1 MGDIMRRSTLQ
12 RWILGPLFALCTF
25 TCSSNGL
32 DGSNLCNSGVDTDG
46 DGLADDLECL
56 RGTDPSNPDSDGD
69 GAKDGDEVAAGSDP
83 SAQDSDGDGLSDGV
97 ELAYPRICVADDY
110 LNQRRPTVSCQSSAE
125 CQPGETCKGLDPT
138 KADSDGDGVLDVEE
152 DKNQDGTI
160 GTLSGE
166 TDPRLFDTDGD
177 GLSDKFAGSRICRPD
192 GLAMITQTTVPQASI
207 QVGSDPLFGT
217 AKTFQGASGSGL
229 TFDDAAAAV
238 AGLVISRSNT
248 LANLDADRI
257 DIENKISTALTGK
270 GYTVTGVFIGRKFQT
285 HEQNDATQSTFRVV
299 KAAVSTS
306 TVRDDVINALS
317 GATAPGGGTVTAQ
330 GPFYLD
336 VTVVRRNSG
345 PSNDVIIAVSP
356 AAQYDDRTK
365 ATAIRAGDLTNASGV
380 AVSQKQVSFLC
391 QGIETTRNSIA
402 DIVWTVDVS
411 VSMGDN
417 QVRLASTAQE
427 FFKRLQ
433 AAGVDFRVG
442 ILTAT
447 APTDPQLSLTT
458 YPGWGSGFQFIQGT
472 DTDGP
477 HQVCRQVTAPASG
490 TNGYCPQDGS
500 KTADPIGP
508 FGPTSGS
515 NVSEEPAA
523 AVVRINDLFKK
534 NAVANVSNANWKWR
548 DGVTKVSFFV
558 SDEYNNDWLRYFS
571 TNKNPDTNV
580 AWGTTYS
587 ASVLTGIADYFKQNQ
602 ILAFGLLPY
611 TATRECSAN
620 ASQDLP
626 RCLVEKLGGAWLD
639 INKAQDADVQAAM
652 NKLVDAIA
660 GASSQFKLSRT
671 PITSTIKVTIGSRD
685 VPRSRTDGFDY
696 DPASKSVVFFG
707 NNYRPRIGDQVFI
720 SYRIWIGSLG

>member
-1 MGDIMRRSTLQ
+1 MKRKTLQ
-12 RWILGPLFALCTF
+12 RWVWSSLFVLATATCDGSGINGSGLCT
-25 TCSSNGL
+25 
-32 DGSNLCNSGVDTDG
+32 SGVDTDS
-46 DGLADDLECL
+46 DGLTDDIECL
-56 RGTDPSNPDSDGD
+56 RGTDSNNPDSDGD
-69 GAKDGDEVAAGSDP
+69 GASDGAEVAAGADP
-83 SAQDSDGDGLSDGV
+83 LAQDSDGDGLSDGV
-97 ELAYPRICVADDY
+97 ELAYPRTCVASDY
-110 LNQRRPTVSCQSSAE
+110 LNQRRPLVSCTSSDQCLA
-125 CQPGETCKGLDPT
+125 GETCSGLDPT
-138 KADSDGDGVLDVEE
+138 KKDSDGDGVPDAEE
-152 DKNQDGTI
+152 DKNLDGTI
-160 GTLSGE
+160 GVLTGE

-192 GLAMITQTTVPQASI
+192 GLAMITQTTLPQASI
-207 QVGSDPLFGT
+207 QVGSDPVLG
-217 AKTFQGASGSGL
+217 AARSFQGATGSGL
-229 TFDDAAAAV
+229 AYDDPAAAV
-238 AGLVISRSNT
+238 AGLVVSRPT
-248 LANLDADRI
+248 VLANIDADRI
-257 DIENKISTALTGK
+257 DIETKISTALTGK

-285 HEQNDATQSTFRVV
+285 HEQNEATQSTFRLV
-299 KAAVSTS
+299 KAAVTTS
-306 TVRDDVINALS
+306 TVRDDLVTALS
-317 GATAPGGGTVTAQ
+317 GTTAPAGGTVTAV

-336 VTVVRRNSG
+336 VTVVRRVSG
-345 PSNDVIIAVSP
+345 LTNDVILAVSP
-356 AAQYDDRTK
+356 TAQYDDRTK
-365 ATAIRAGDLTNASGV
+365 ATAIRANDLTNASGV
-380 AVSQKQVSFLC
+380 AVSQKQISFLC
-391 QGIETTRNSIA
+391 QGIDTTRNSTA

-427 FFKRLQ
+427 FYKRLQ

-442 ILTAT
+442 IFTAT
-447 APTDPQLSLTT
+447 APTDPQLGLTT
-458 YPGWGSGFQFIQGT
+458 YPGWGSGFKFISGT
-472 DTDGP
+472 DPDGP

-490 TNGYCPQDGS
+490 TNGYCPQDLN
-500 KTADPIGP
+500 KTNDPIGP

-534 NAVANVSNANWKWR
+534 NAVAGVSNPDWKWR

-558 SDEYNNDWLRYFS
+558 TDEYNNDWLRYFA
-571 TNKNPDTNV
+571 TTKNPDTNT
-580 AWGTTYS
+580 AWGATYS
-587 ASVLTGIADYFKQNQ
+587 ATVLQGIADYFKQNQ
-602 ILAFGLLPY
+602 IMAFGLLPY
-611 TATRECSAN
+611 LSTRECSAN
-620 ASQDLP
+620 SSNDLP

-685 VPRSRTDGFDY
+685 VPRSRIDGFDY

>member
-1 MGDIMRRSTLQ
+1 MKRKTLQ
-12 RWILGPLFALCTF
+12 SWVWGSLFVLATATCDGNGINGSGLC
-25 TCSSNGL
+25 S
-32 DGSNLCNSGVDTDG
+32 SGVDTDG
-46 DGLADDLECL
+46 DGLTDDIECL
-56 RGTDPSNPDSDGD
+56 RGTDSNNPDSDGD
-69 GAKDGDEVAAGSDP
+69 GASDGAEVAAGADP
-83 SAQDSDGDGLSDGV
+83 LAQDSDGDGLSDGV
-97 ELAYPRICVADDY
+97 ELAYPRTCVASDY
-110 LNQRRPTVSCQSSAE
+110 LSQRRPLVSCTSSDQCLA
-125 CQPGETCKGLDPT
+125 GETCSGLDPT
-138 KADSDGDGVLDVEE
+138 KKDSDGDGVPDAEE
-152 DKNQDGTI
+152 DKNLDGTI
-160 GTLSGE
+160 GVLTGE

-207 QVGSDPLFGT
+207 QVGSDPVFGT
-217 AKTFQGASGSGL
+217 AKSFQGATGSGL
-229 TFDDAAAAV
+229 AYDDPAAAV
-238 AGLVISRSNT
+238 AGLVVSRPT
-248 LANLDADRI
+248 VLANIDADRI
-257 DIENKISTALTGK
+257 DLETKISTALTGK

-285 HEQNDATQSTFRVV
+285 HEQNEATQSTFRVV
-299 KAAVSTS
+299 KAAVTTS
-306 TVRDDVINALS
+306 TVRDDLVTALS
-317 GATAPGGGTVTAQ
+317 GATAPAGGTVTAV

-336 VTVVRRNSG
+336 VTVVRRVSG
-345 PSNDVIIAVSP
+345 LTNDVILAVSP
-356 AAQYDDRTK
+356 TAQYDDRTK
-365 ATAIRAGDLTNASGV
+365 ATAIRANDLTNASGV
-380 AVSQKQVSFLC
+380 AVSQKQISFLC
-391 QGIETTRNSIA
+391 QGIDTTRNSTA

-427 FFKRLQ
+427 FYKRLQ

-442 ILTAT
+442 IFTAT
-447 APTDPQLSLTT
+447 APTDPQLSLTS
-458 YPGWGSGFQFIQGT
+458 YPGWGSGFKFISGT
-472 DTDGP
+472 DPDGP

-490 TNGYCPQDGS
+490 TNGFCPQDLN
-500 KTADPIGP
+500 KTNDPIGP

-534 NAVANVSNANWKWR
+534 NAVAGVSNPDWKWR

-558 SDEYNNDWLRYFS
+558 TDEYNNDWLRYFA
-571 TNKNPDTNV
+571 TAKNPDTNS
-580 AWGTTYS
+580 AWGATYS
-587 ASVLTGIADYFKQNQ
+587 ATVLQGIADYFKQNQ
-602 ILAFGLLPY
+602 IMAFGLLPY
-611 TATRECSAN
+611 LSTRECSAN
-620 ASQDLP
+620 SSNDLP

-639 INKAQDADVQAAM
+639 INKAQDVDVQAAM

-685 VPRSRTDGFDY
+685 VPRSRIDGFDY